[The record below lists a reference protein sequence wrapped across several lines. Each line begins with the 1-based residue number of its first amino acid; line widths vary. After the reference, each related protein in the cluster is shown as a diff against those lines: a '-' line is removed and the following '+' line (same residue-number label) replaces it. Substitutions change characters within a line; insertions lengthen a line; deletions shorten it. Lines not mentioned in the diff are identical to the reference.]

1 MNSGIPL
8 ENFPL
13 VPRGHHHHHQ
23 DHLAFTCFISIHVE
37 VRYARRRTNNKCLIS
52 TGCNYETID
61 LTKKRPSTLQRD
73 QKEYVKQ

>member
-13 VPRGHHHHHQ
+13 VPQGHHHHQ
-23 DHLAFTCFISIHVE
+23 DHLAFTCFISIHVGD
-37 VRYARRRTNNKCLIS
+37 RYARRQRNNKCSIS

-61 LTKKRPSTLQRD
+61 LIKEKRKE
-73 QKEYVKQ
+73 QKL